1 LPRTNPATQ
10 PAAARA
16 KAQARGRKEY
26 PEIMRYLVL
35 AVFALILFSLASGLY
50 FVFHDRGASKRA
62 VKALALRVGLSV
74 GLFVLL
80 MVAYYFGFVPA
91 RL

>member
-1 LPRTNPATQ
+1 
-10 PAAARA
+10 
-16 KAQARGRKEY
+16 
-26 PEIMRYLVL
+26 ML
-35 AVFALILFSLASGLY
+35 AVFALIILSLASGLY
-50 FVFHDRGASKRA
+50 FVFRDRGDSKRA

-80 MVAYYFGFVPA
+80 MVAYYFGFVPG

>member
-1 LPRTNPATQ
+1 
-10 PAAARA
+10 
-16 KAQARGRKEY
+16 
-26 PEIMRYLVL
+26 ML
-35 AVFALILFSLASGLY
+35 AVFALIVFSLASGLY
-50 FVFHDRGASKRA
+50 FVFRDRSDSQRA

-80 MVAYYFGFVPA
+80 MVAYYFGFVPG

>member
-1 LPRTNPATQ
+1 
-10 PAAARA
+10 
-16 KAQARGRKEY
+16 
-26 PEIMRYLVL
+26 ML
-35 AVFALILFSLASGLY
+35 AVFALIVFSLASGLY
-50 FVFHDRGASKRA
+50 FVFRDRSDSTRA

-80 MVAYYFGFVPA
+80 MVAYYFGFVPG

>member
-1 LPRTNPATQ
+1 
-10 PAAARA
+10 
-16 KAQARGRKEY
+16 
-26 PEIMRYLVL
+26 MRYLVL
-35 AVFALILFSLASGLY
+35 AVFALIVFSLASGLY
-50 FVFHDRGASKRA
+50 FVFRDRGDSQRA

-80 MVAYYFGFVPA
+80 MVAYYFGFVPG

>member
-1 LPRTNPATQ
+1 
-10 PAAARA
+10 
-16 KAQARGRKEY
+16 
-26 PEIMRYLVL
+26 VL
-35 AVFALILFSLASGLY
+35 AVFALIIFSLASGLY
-50 FVFHDRGASKRA
+50 FVFRDRSDSTRA

-80 MVAYYFGFVPA
+80 MVAYYFGFVPR

>member
-1 LPRTNPATQ
+1 
-10 PAAARA
+10 
-16 KAQARGRKEY
+16 
-26 PEIMRYLVL
+26 MRYLVL

-50 FVFHDRGASKRA
+50 FVFRDRGDSQRA

>member
-1 LPRTNPATQ
+1 
-10 PAAARA
+10 
-16 KAQARGRKEY
+16 
-26 PEIMRYLVL
+26 M
-35 AVFALILFSLASGLY
+35 LILIVLSLGSALF
-50 FVFHDRGASKRA
+50 FVFQDRSDSKRA

-74 GLFVLL
+74 GLFVFL

>member
-1 LPRTNPATQ
+1 
-10 PAAARA
+10 
-16 KAQARGRKEY
+16 
-26 PEIMRYLVL
+26 MRYV
-35 AVFALILFSLASGLY
+35 VIGVLILIVLSLGSALF
-50 FVFHDRGASKRA
+50 FVFQDRSDSNRA

-74 GLFVLL
+74 GLFVFL

>member
-1 LPRTNPATQ
+1 
-10 PAAARA
+10 
-16 KAQARGRKEY
+16 
-26 PEIMRYLVL
+26 VL
-35 AVFALILFSLASGLY
+35 AVFALIIFSLASGLY
-50 FVFHDRGASKRA
+50 FVFQDRGDSKRA
-62 VKALALRVGLSV
+62 VKALAVRVGLSM

>member
-1 LPRTNPATQ
+1 
-10 PAAARA
+10 
-16 KAQARGRKEY
+16 
-26 PEIMRYLVL
+26 
-35 AVFALILFSLASGLY
+35 VFR
-50 FVFHDRGASKRA
+50 DRGDSQRA

-80 MVAYYFGFVPA
+80 MVAYYFGFVPG

>member
-1 LPRTNPATQ
+1 
-10 PAAARA
+10 
-16 KAQARGRKEY
+16 
-26 PEIMRYLVL
+26 ML
-35 AVFALILFSLASGLY
+35 AVFALIIFSLASGLY
-50 FVFHDRGASKRA
+50 FVFRDRSDSTRA

-80 MVAYYFGFVPA
+80 MVAYYFGFVPR

>member
-1 LPRTNPATQ
+1 
-10 PAAARA
+10 
-16 KAQARGRKEY
+16 
-26 PEIMRYLVL
+26 VL
-35 AVFALILFSLASGLY
+35 AVFALIVFSLASGLY
-50 FVFHDRGASKRA
+50 FVFRDRGDSQRA

-80 MVAYYFGFVPA
+80 MVAYYFGFVPG

>member
-1 LPRTNPATQ
+1 MI
-10 PAAARA
+10 
-16 KAQARGRKEY
+16 G
-26 PEIMRYLVL
+26 V
-35 AVFALILFSLASGLY
+35 LILIVLSLGSALF
-50 FVFHDRGASKRA
+50 FVFQDRSDSKRA

-74 GLFVLL
+74 GLFVFL

>member
-1 LPRTNPATQ
+1 
-10 PAAARA
+10 
-16 KAQARGRKEY
+16 
-26 PEIMRYLVL
+26 MRYLVL
-35 AVFALILFSLASGLY
+35 AVFALIIFSLASGLY
-50 FVFHDRGASKRA
+50 FVFRDRGDSKRA

-80 MVAYYFGFVPA
+80 MVAYYFGFVPG

>member
-1 LPRTNPATQ
+1 
-10 PAAARA
+10 
-16 KAQARGRKEY
+16 
-26 PEIMRYLVL
+26 ML

>member
-1 LPRTNPATQ
+1 
-10 PAAARA
+10 
-16 KAQARGRKEY
+16 
-26 PEIMRYLVL
+26 MRYLVL
-35 AVFALILFSLASGLY
+35 AVFALIIFSLASGLY
-50 FVFHDRGASKRA
+50 FVFQDRGDSKRA
-62 VKALALRVGLSV
+62 VKALAVRVGLSM